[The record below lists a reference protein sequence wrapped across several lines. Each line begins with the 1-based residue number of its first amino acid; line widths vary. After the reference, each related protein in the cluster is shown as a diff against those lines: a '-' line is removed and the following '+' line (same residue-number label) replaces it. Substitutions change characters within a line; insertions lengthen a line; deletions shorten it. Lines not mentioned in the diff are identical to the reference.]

1 MVDRYQPNPNPAKSQ
16 DQERQRQNDM
26 LQPLLDRAWRRLLHC
41 VASASA
47 SALHYKG
54 GREENCKTYQRHGHI
69 DSSRIPFRGHSPKL
83 QPHSL
88 FCALFFSPLG
98 VFLLLPF
105 CLFRLSV
112 SGYSAWLGSRNKSI
126 YHPLSLSF
134 FLTWLHP
141 SPLPFQSFR

>member
-1 MVDRYQPNPNPAKSQ
+1 MVDRYQLNPNPDKSQ

-26 LQPLLDRAWRRLLHC
+26 LQPLLNRAWRRLLHC
-41 VASASA
+41 LAI
-47 SALHYKG
+47 ALHYKG

-69 DSSRIPFRGHSPKL
+69 DSSRIPFRGHSPKH